1 MAPFQV
7 HGVQLS
13 QGCRSAETLQG
24 GETVNFLP
32 HTYVPKN
39 SWNSFDSPHKDERLN
54 ELTFGGLIISQK
66 DET

>member
-7 HGVQLS
+7 DGVQLS

-32 HTYVPKN
+32 HLC
-39 SWNSFDSPHKDERLN
+39 SQ
-54 ELTFGGLIISQK
+54 ELLELI
-66 DET
+66 